1 MPVKDSLPVRHRPAS
16 IREVVG
22 QKYAKSVLKGALKQN
37 KVPKTILLEGPTG
50 CGKTTLGRI
59 IAASVNCQKRKGFNI
74 CLSKKKKTN
83 LCDSCKLALTESH
96 PDIHELNMAY
106 SRGINEVKQLVDN
119 AAHLPSFNYRVF
131 LLDEFQ
137 QVTPHGVQ
145 AILKPL
151 EKPPAKTMWILATMQ
166 QDKVPESVQGR
177 SLKLPLV
184 PLSRNDMAKLIRR
197 VANKEDFSLGDK
209 AISWV
214 TSMSSSRPR
223 DALSILESLFNL
235 LADREITDINEI
247 PEDVSEVMITS
258 GAIGTG
264 PMVLILLSLMYVK
277 SPLIF
282 AFLQKGVT
290 GELLQDLF
298 YFQDSFVAHIAYGN
312 KSWRWRSVLKIVTKV
327 LKDEIRFEAYTL
339 PIKYHIYLCSLL
351 GQALVRSRQ
360 YGDAGVALR
369 QAVAEWFMLDT
380 TVKEEE

>member
-1 MPVKDSLPVRHRPAS
+1 
-16 IREVVG
+16 
-22 QKYAKSVLKGALKQN
+22 
-37 KVPKTILLEGPTG
+37 
-50 CGKTTLGRI
+50 
-59 IAASVNCQKRKGFNI
+59 
-74 CLSKKKKTN
+74 
-83 LCDSCKLALTESH
+83 
-96 PDIHELNMAY
+96 MAY

-145 AILKPL
+145 ATLKPL